1 MRRIAAL
8 NLGLNVRCSQRRW
21 MVAGGDESAAAVL
34 KTTSCSVTRTSV
46 ELGCG
51 ETAEGGA
58 APTSGVAGDPRSN
71 CAMCGYLP
79 TVRSYRV
86 VAQSTI
92 PPPPPGWIA

>member
-8 NLGLNVRCSQRRW
+8 NLGLSVGLNVGCSQRRR

-51 ETAEGGA
+51 EPAEGGA
-58 APTSGVAGDPRSN
+58 DPTSGVAGNPRSN
-71 CAMCGYLP
+71 CDMCGYLP
-79 TVRSYRV
+79 TVRN
-86 VAQSTI
+86 
-92 PPPPPGWIA
+92 